1 MEFVWPGRSQ
11 YMGNEIKYGGQWN
24 RVLAVMKGNILWN
37 LCDNRKRGPNCISKI
52 LKVYLLLLL
61 PKSWCYYA
69 LFFLLSLQF
78 VIMIPYCLKL
88 SLLVPTDSWKLFN
101 WFYGGWQI
109 ISELSLFLACFHQR
123 WIEIPCQLKNGT
135 AESCYTKQRWELY
148 WKIWQFHAHVNRLAL

>member
-11 YMGNEIKYGGQWN
+11 YMGNEIKYWGQWN

-123 WIEIPCQLKNGT
+123 WTEIPCQLIMEQRRAVIQNKD
-135 AESCYTKQRWELY
+135 ESCIEKFGNFMLM
-148 WKIWQFHAHVNRLAL
+148 